1 MMDQTEKKP
10 NRNLIFA
17 RVECLKHYKGGI
29 TNPKQFVLD
38 LSDLPYF
45 NKKELKKIGKSVRI
59 YAEFVFTNERA
70 AEIYSESNWAALW
83 YGKLYIKEALP
94 KSYEMITEEKLKGII
109 ESIRIRVRHE
119 TQHMIQM
126 WMSIYKQLKNDTLVS
141 KKMRDDGTQENTSMQ
156 QERNVAYSLSDME
169 FYPLLT
175 DSIKMFKL
183 AVNKFPANLHGL
195 LFDVWIGRAN
205 YSDLEKAFV
214 DQFNKQKGIQSDD
227 SPDGKLRYLMPQE
240 VRTIETGS
248 QLFIDLRDY
257 SPQKYRKAVIE
268 MYKAVQPLL

>member
-1 MMDQTEKKP
+1 
-10 NRNLIFA
+10 
-17 RVECLKHYKGGI
+17 
-29 TNPKQFVLD
+29 
-38 LSDLPYF
+38 
-45 NKKELKKIGKSVRI
+45 
-59 YAEFVFTNERA
+59 
-70 AEIYSESNWAALW
+70 
-83 YGKLYIKEALP
+83 
-94 KSYEMITEEKLKGII
+94 
-109 ESIRIRVRHE
+109 
-119 TQHMIQM
+119 
-126 WMSIYKQLKNDTLVS
+126 
-141 KKMRDDGTQENTSMQ
+141 MRDDGTQENTSMQ

-240 VRTIETGS
+240 VRTMETGS

-268 MYKAVQPLL
+268 MYKSVQPLL